1 METLAGFVRATAR
14 GEGCMSGPRTV
25 AEKELSRELNHLW
38 HVRQLFEENGARI
51 GRQPRAEQ
59 LGIQAHLVH
68 RVFAP
73 SARTYQ
79 GIPRRQTLEAIA
91 LVIGCDFNT
100 LLRAFTKDVYPN
112 SKEHVEAI
120 QVAVDDMVDMSGTQ
134 RKQLVEVA
142 KALKQMTRSQGR
154 DLVRYAKRVIADPQ

>member
-1 METLAGFVRATAR
+1 
-14 GEGCMSGPRTV
+14 MSGPRTV
-25 AEKELSRELNHLW
+25 AEKELSEELNHLW
-38 HVRQLFEENGARI
+38 HVRQLFEEYHARI

-59 LGIQAHLVH
+59 LGIPAHLVH

-120 QVAVDDMVDMSGTQ
+120 QVVVDETVDMSRTQ

-142 KALKQMTRSQGR
+142 KVLKQMTQGQGR
-154 DLVRYAKRVIADPQ
+154 DLLRYAKRVIADAQ